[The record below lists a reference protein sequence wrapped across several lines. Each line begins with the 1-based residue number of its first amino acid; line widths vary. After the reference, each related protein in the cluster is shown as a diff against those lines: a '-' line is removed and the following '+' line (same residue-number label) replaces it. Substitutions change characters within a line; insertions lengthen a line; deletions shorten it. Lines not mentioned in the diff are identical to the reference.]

1 MLLVTWRPMTLP
13 TSIEQADSVA
23 HALDVL
29 RARWAQAPSAE
40 AEDQAVLQQASDM
53 IAQLR
58 GPVATLDGQLASM
71 RLLAQKQFR
80 PKSEHVPP
88 GQLALDLLGFLM
100 RTKPNTPALAIVP
113 PVLEPSA
120 KAPREKRK
128 SALHLIPVKQVE
140 RRLDEHERWCE
151 SCGHAQA
158 ELGSEPRRH
167 LIYEPA
173 NLYFREELLFKY
185 ACRTCAD
192 GVTMAQ
198 GTPKLI
204 EGSNVSSSL
213 LAHLVVSK
221 VVDAVPIERVGKQ
234 LARHGADIASSTLN
248 DWYNR
253 CGEEVLFLQTPIH
266 RELLQSQMISLDD
279 TPLPIKNAIAPHG
292 MTRGRLWLY
301 LGDVS
306 RVAFCE
312 YSPDWKGTHPQRVL
326 QGFAGPIQ
334 NDGYS
339 GLHALFAARD
349 APVRV
354 GCNDHARRKFVEA
367 LRIGDTRVERVIAI
381 YSALYAVERE
391 SKMLGAAERRA
402 IRQARSA
409 PLWAALRAE
418 VDRLST
424 VGEAKSPLGKA
435 VVYFHRQESRLA
447 AFLDNGILPISNAHV
462 ERLLRTVA
470 LFRKNSLFIGA
481 PQAGPRYAAL
491 LTLALNC
498 MLRGVNPFA
507 YFTRL
512 FDRIA
517 SGWSNARVLELLP
530 QASLTDEAIEQ
541 A

>member
-1 MLLVTWRPMTLP
+1 MTLP
-13 TSIEQADSVA
+13 TSIEQAGNIAD
-23 HALDVL
+23 ALNAL
-29 RARWAQAPSAE
+29 RARWAQTSSGE
-40 AEDQAVLQQASDM
+40 ASDQVLLQQASEM

-58 GPVATLDGQLASM
+58 ALVSTLDGQLASM
-71 RLLAQKQFR
+71 RWLAQKQFR

-100 RTKPNTPALAIVP
+100 RTKPNAPALTLVP
-113 PVLEPSA
+113 PGPEPTP
-120 KAPREKRK
+120 KPPRDKRK
-128 SALHLIPVKQVE
+128 SALHLLPVKQVE
-140 RRLDEHERWCE
+140 KRLDEHERLCG
-151 SCGHAQA
+151 SCGRMQV

-167 LIYEPA
+167 LVYEPA

-185 ACRTCAD
+185 ACRTCSD
-192 GVTMAQ
+192 GVVMAQ

-213 LAHLVVSK
+213 LAHLIVSK
-221 VVDAVPIERVGKQ
+221 VIDAVPIERVGKQ
-234 LARHGADIASSTLN
+234 LARHGASIASSTLN

-253 CGEEVLFLQTPIH
+253 CGEEVLFVQRLVHQD
-266 RELLQSQMISLDD
+266 LLRSAMISLDD

-292 MTRGRLWLY
+292 MMRGRLWLY

-306 RVAFCE
+306 RVAYCE

-326 QGFAGPIQ
+326 EGFTRPIQ

-367 LRIGDTRVERVIAI
+367 LRIGDTRAEQVIAI

-391 SKMLGAAERRA
+391 SKLLTHEERRA
-402 IRQARSA
+402 LRQRRSV
-409 PLWAALRAE
+409 PLWTALRNE
-418 VDRLST
+418 VDRLSAERE
-424 VGEAKSPLGKA
+424 VKSPLGKA
-435 VVYFHRQESRLA
+435 VLYFQRQEPRLA
-447 AFLDNGILPISNAHV
+447 AFLDDGILPISNAHV

-470 LFRKNSLFIGA
+470 LMRKNSLFIGA

-498 MLRGVNPFA
+498 LLRGVNPFD
-507 YFTRL
+507 YFTQL

-517 SGWSNARVLELLP
+517 AGWPSSRVLELLP
-530 QASLTDEAIEQ
+530 QAPTTDETVE
-541 A
+541 